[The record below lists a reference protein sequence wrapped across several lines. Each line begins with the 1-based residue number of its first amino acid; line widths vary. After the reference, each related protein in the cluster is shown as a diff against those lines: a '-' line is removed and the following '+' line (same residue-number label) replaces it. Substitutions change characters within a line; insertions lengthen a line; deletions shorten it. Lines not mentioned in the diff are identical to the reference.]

1 MMDKEE
7 NRTFEYHWIPSRIR
21 GGWADDG
28 GMASVI
34 ERTDEGRG
42 RLTRKPLDT
51 LFTRKYSVPAGTGI
65 PEGLET
71 FSLEGYKASLEALLG
86 NGKEGDNPFWAATE
100 LVTEMYYKTPSGHG
114 IPGETEKSGE
124 DWMTLDALIE
134 CDRRMPAAS
143 DTLTDLKWAV
153 VHAPGNEQFVLADY
167 PVYVGNML
175 TPQAAETE
183 EGAFR
188 APGAFFI
195 TPLTP
200 KTALLLFDAS
210 VYVTYVDDSRD
221 IVLSPYDL
229 FCVNRY
235 MMNHS
240 RNIAVAPSPDG
251 VPYGLYVLN
260 VFNKEYEEEGPETL
274 SFLGIRDDVDI
285 PSDDTR
291 PYCRLLDD
299 FREKEIKGKGI
310 EMYSDEAD
318 DREAD
323 FIWSWIL
330 DETGI
335 TPGENRTEDNPE
347 KAEDNG

>member
-7 NRTFEYHWIPSRIR
+7 NRTFEYHWIPSRIA
-21 GGWADDG
+21 GGWADNG
-28 GMASVI
+28 GTTSVI

-42 RLTRKPLDT
+42 TLTRKPLDT
-51 LFTRKYSVPAGTGI
+51 LFTRNYSVPAETGI

-100 LVTEMYYKTPSGHG
+100 LVTEMYYKTPRGHG
-114 IPGETEKSGE
+114 IPGEVRSDGE
-124 DWMTLDALIE
+124 EWMTLEALIE

-153 VHAPGNEQFVLADY
+153 VHAPGSEQFVLADY
-167 PVYVGNML
+167 PLYVGNML
-175 TPQAAETE
+175 NPEKAETE
-183 EGAFR
+183 DGAFR
-188 APGAFFI
+188 APGAFFL

-200 KTALLLFDAS
+200 KTAILVFDAS
-210 VYVTYVDDSRD
+210 VYVTYVDDD
-221 IVLSPYDL
+221 KKIVLSPYDL

-235 MMNHS
+235 MMKRS
-240 RNIAVAPSPDG
+240 RNIAVGPSTDG

-260 VFNKEYEEEGPETL
+260 VFNKEYEEDEPEKL

-323 FIWSWIL
+323 FIWSWIFA
-330 DETGI
+330 ETGI
-335 TPGENRTEDNPE
+335 TPGENKTEDNPE
-347 KAEDNG
+347 KADDNG

>member
-1 MMDKEE
+1 MKDKEE

-34 ERTDEGRG
+34 ERIDENRG
-42 RLTRKPLDT
+42 TLTRKPLDT
-51 LFTRKYSVPAGTGI
+51 LFTRNYSVPAETGI

-86 NGKEGDNPFWAATE
+86 NGKEGDNPFWAASE

-114 IPGETEKSGE
+114 IPGEERRDGE
-124 DWMTLDALIE
+124 EWMTLEKLIE

-153 VHAPGNEQFVLADY
+153 VHAPGSEQFVLADY
-167 PVYVGNML
+167 PLYVGNML
-175 TPQAAETE
+175 NPEAAETE

-188 APGAFFI
+188 APGAFFL

-200 KTALLLFDAS
+200 KTALLVFDAS
-210 VYVTYVDDSRD
+210 VYVTYVDDD
-221 IVLSPYDL
+221 KKIVLSPYDL

-235 MMNHS
+235 MMKRS
-240 RNIAVAPSPDG
+240 RNIAVGPSTDG

-260 VFNKEYEEEGPETL
+260 VFNKEYEEDEPETL
-274 SFLGIRDDVDI
+274 SFLGIRNDVDI

-323 FIWSWIL
+323 FIWSWIFA
-330 DETGI
+330 ETGI
-335 TPGENRTEDNPE
+335 TPGENKTEDNPE
-347 KAEDNG
+347 KADDNG